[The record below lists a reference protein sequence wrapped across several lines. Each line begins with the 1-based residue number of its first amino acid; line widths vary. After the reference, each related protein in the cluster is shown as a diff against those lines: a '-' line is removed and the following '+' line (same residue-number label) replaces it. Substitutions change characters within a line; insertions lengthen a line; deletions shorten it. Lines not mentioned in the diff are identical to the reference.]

1 MLLCAAWL
9 SDIAGS
15 SGLYLLAFVSGLT
28 DVDAIALSTLRL
40 LNLGKLEVMP
50 TAIAILLAMIANLS
64 FKSSLAFGLGGGDL
78 GRRVLGGML
87 AVGAGLGGGIAWL
100 LYNSL

>member
-1 MLLCAAWL
+1 
-9 SDIAGS
+9 
-15 SGLYLLAFVSGLT
+15 
-28 DVDAIALSTLRL
+28 
-40 LNLGKLEVMP
+40 MP